1 MHHFIFC
8 KKDSLIYNDESVSS
22 KNFGLDPYIE
32 VGCVNKLSRTFKTS
46 SLVLMGNSN
55 ELIAR
60 YVHNFN
66 GIFTGAL
73 FCSTGSISGSVNC
86 NCDPTRIVDE
96 FNDSMIDESGNF
108 IWLIPPEDI
117 IP

>member
-46 SLVLMGNSN
+46 SLTLIDEPD
-55 ELIAR
+55 ELINR
-60 YVHNFN
+60 YVHD
-66 GIFTGAL
+66 FTGT
-73 FCSTGSISGSVNC
+73 FRGNIYCSSGSISGSVNC
-86 NCDPTRIVDE
+86 NCDPTRIIDE
-96 FNDSMIDESGNF
+96 FDDSMIDDSDNL
-108 IWLIPPEDI
+108 IWSIPPEDI